1 MAVWNG
7 GPGDSFK
14 GVIMWREISKFG
26 KKMVQ
31 CGLTH
36 SHFGNISVRV
46 GNKLI
51 ITKSGTMLDE
61 IDENMVVELDLDKP
75 GSLDTIASI
84 ETIVHKNIYKETSA
98 LAIIHAHSPFAI
110 VQSMISST
118 SLLIP
123 TDCESKYLLHEIP
136 IITGG
141 VGSEELARNAAIAL
155 KNHKGA
161 IIKEH
166 GPIAMGKIVEEAFVT
181 ICSIEHVCKVKYF
194 ADLLLQRKG

>member
-1 MAVWNG
+1 
-7 GPGDSFK
+7 
-14 GVIMWREISKFG
+14 MWREISKFG

-51 ITKSGTMLDE
+51 ITRSSSMLDE
-61 IDENMVVELDLDKP
+61 IDENMVVELDLDKA
-75 GSLDTIASI
+75 SSFDTIASS
-84 ETIVHKNIYKETSA
+84 ETIVHRHIYKETSA
-98 LAIIHAHSPFAI
+98 LAIIHAHSAFAI

-118 SLLIP
+118 NLLIP
-123 TDCESKYLLHEIP
+123 TDCESKYFLHEIP

-141 VGSEELARNAAIAL
+141 VGSRELAQNAANAL
-155 KNHKGA
+155 KDHKGA

-166 GPIAMGKIVEEAFVT
+166 GPIAIGKIIEEAFVT
-181 ICSIEHVCKVKYF
+181 ICSIEHACKVKYF
-194 ADLLLQRKG
+194 TDLFLQDKG

>member
-1 MAVWNG
+1 
-7 GPGDSFK
+7 
-14 GVIMWREISKFG
+14 MWREISKFG

-51 ITKSGTMLDE
+51 ITRSGSMLDE

-75 GSLDTIASI
+75 SSFDTIASS
-84 ETIVHKNIYKETSA
+84 EAIVHRHIYKETSA

-118 SLLIP
+118 NLLIP
-123 TDCESKYLLHEIP
+123 ADCESKYFLHEIP
-136 IITGG
+136 VIIGG
-141 VGSEELARNAAIAL
+141 VGSKELAQNATNGL
-155 KNHKGA
+155 KDHKGV
-161 IIKEH
+161 IIDEQK
-166 GPIAMGKIVEEAFVT
+166 PIQRPLSPP
-181 ICSIEHVCKVKYF
+181 SINSPFREDSTANFTGGAELRSASTSEKKGRQNT
-194 ADLLLQRKG
+194 LLYKHAR